1 MTYNK
6 NRKIAMIKKICVYS
20 ICLVII
26 SYITGCKFFNQPML
40 DYLEE
45 WTNTAQVSKHTFDD
59 TYPVIGD
66 ITNIPSGKDRVI
78 TYYLINPQSY
88 DLGIEVTFDPSL
100 GWDPIRTDNHP
111 DYATTSNQ
119 GTVEQD
125 ATDKSIIRLTLNKN
139 ALASLDGTGTEI
151 SPTVS
156 IMEPNSGRTF
166 GSYTVPVRVNS
177 LPPRLFN
184 AVIMKYRDSNEKYAV
199 CFSLPAMG
207 AGDIHRDIT
216 QITVNGTFN
225 GQPFNKTYRVTGGGT
240 GTISVE
246 GLETSSISNYEV
258 IGSEFVDMGTTFVG
272 IKTGLDLG
280 PTTPTCTITLTDS
293 SGASTV
299 TTVSTVSTL
308 LNKIYV
314 NENSGDDNNTG
325 TVSSPVKTIGN
336 ALEKL
341 RDVPKGNVILQ
352 SDISLTGEVTV
363 GSGISATVTTDG
375 SGRTVTNGAGRVF
388 NITSGG
394 SLILGENITL
404 TGTNAGGSGGAVYVD
419 GGSFTM
425 ESGSK
430 ITGSSADYGG
440 GVYIKGGT
448 FTMKSGSSITG
459 SSAGYAGGGVYVNDG
474 NFTMDGG
481 TIGGTDINSSNT
493 AGSGG
498 GVYVNDQGSFT
509 MSGGIISGNTATG
522 TTANGGGVHVGGT
535 FTMSGTATIKGNTA
549 SNGGGVCV
557 YSGGVFTMSGGIIG
571 GSDSGSANTA
581 LYGGGVYVDSSNFGF
596 GAGTFDMSGG
606 TIIGNE
612 VSGTVAGGGGVCVQG
627 NFTMSGNATISK
639 NSAVNGGGVYVTVAG
654 ATFTM
659 SGGTIGG
666 DDANSANTAS
676 SGGGVYV
683 VNGCTFTMSG
693 TATIKGNT
701 ASSGGGVQV
710 GGTFSVSG
718 SPTITGNTVSGNANN
733 VYLPGGK
740 TITIGDGGLTGGT
753 IGVTAGAITPGNAVK
768 ITDKN
773 VTGAANRFTSDV
785 ADYTIMEGIA
795 PMEDAVYL
803 FGGNIGTDVNIE
815 VVYSSGGKVQFGTFE
830 KARAASATE
839 ITLLKDITPTTA
851 PTVSW
856 PITFKWTCTL
866 DLNGHAINRELS
878 SETDDGQVV
887 VISSNGNLTIKDS
900 SVNADGTG
908 GIGKITGGYD
918 SGNGQNYGDGGGGIY
933 VEGGS
938 LTLESGSITGNK
950 TFNNGGGVYVGSG
963 GTFTMK
969 GGSITDNTADN
980 KGGGVYVDSSCTF
993 TMTGGFIGSTATP
1006 NKACMGGG
1014 IYIWNGNVT
1023 ISGNAQIIGNQ
1034 AKSYPLDP
1042 GGPLR
1047 LNKGGGGVYLLFGTL
1062 TMSGNSCISEN
1073 MVDNEYN
1080 ISGEGGGV
1088 YVEGGTFTQGTGKV
1102 ENNTPD
1108 NVYYQNP

>member
-1 MTYNK
+1 
-6 NRKIAMIKKICVYS
+6 
-20 ICLVII
+20 
-26 SYITGCKFFNQPML
+26 
-40 DYLEE
+40 
-45 WTNTAQVSKHTFDD
+45 
-59 TYPVIGD
+59 
-66 ITNIPSGKDRVI
+66 
-78 TYYLINPQSY
+78 
-88 DLGIEVTFDPSL
+88 
-100 GWDPIRTDNHP
+100 
-111 DYATTSNQ
+111 
-119 GTVEQD
+119 
-125 ATDKSIIRLTLNKN
+125 
-139 ALASLDGTGTEI
+139 
-151 SPTVS
+151 
-156 IMEPNSGRTF
+156 
-166 GSYTVPVRVNS
+166 
-177 LPPRLFN
+177 
-184 AVIMKYRDSNEKYAV
+184 MKYRDSNEKYAV

-240 GTISVE
+240 ETISVE

-293 SGASTV
+293 SGATTV

-394 SLILGENITL
+394 SLILGKNITL

-440 GVYIKGGT
+440 GVFVNGGT
-448 FTMKSGSSITG
+448 FTMESGSIITGSSAGYAGGGVSVSGGEFIMRGGTIGGNDPGSDNTASYDGGGVYVDGGTFTLSGGTISGNSSSRNGGGVYVNDGNFTMESGSIITG
-459 SSAGYAGGGVYVNDG
+459 SSAGYAGGGVYVSGG

-481 TIGGTDINSSNT
+481 TIGG
-493 AGSGG
+493 
-498 GVYVNDQGSFT
+498 NDP
-509 MSGGIISGNTATG
+509 
-522 TTANGGGVHVGGT
+522 
-535 FTMSGTATIKGNTA
+535 
-549 SNGGGVCV
+549 
-557 YSGGVFTMSGGIIG
+557 
-571 GSDSGSANTA
+571 GSANTA
-581 LYGGGVYVDSSNFGF
+581 SYDGGGVYVD
-596 GAGTFDMSGG
+596 
-606 TIIGNE
+606 
-612 VSGTVAGGGGVCVQG
+612 
-627 NFTMSGNATISK
+627 
-639 NSAVNGGGVYVTVAG
+639 
-654 ATFTM
+654 
-659 SGGTIGG
+659 
-666 DDANSANTAS
+666 
-676 SGGGVYV
+676 
-683 VNGCTFTMSG
+683 
-693 TATIKGNT
+693 
-701 ASSGGGVQV
+701 

-718 SPTITGNTVSGNANN
+718 SPTITGNTVSNNANN

-740 TITIGDGGLTGGT
+740 PITIGDGRLTGGT
-753 IGVTAGAITPGNAVK
+753 IGVTAEAITPGDAVQ
-768 ITDKN
+768 ITDTD
-773 VTGAANRFTSDV
+773 VLGAANIFTSDIS
-785 ADYTIMEGIA
+785 AYSIEETIATRDGGIA
-795 PMEDAVYL
+795 VFLSDAEVAYKTSSSAKGKTL
-803 FGGNIGTDVNIE
+803 GNFANAYGD
-815 VVYSSGGKVQFGTFE
+815 SG
-830 KARAASATE
+830 TE

-851 PTVSW
+851 SGFSW
-856 PITFKWTCTL
+856 PIVFDWTC
-866 DLNGHAINRELS
+866 S

-887 VISSNGNLTIKDS
+887 VIRSNANLTIKDS
-900 SVNADGTG
+900 SATNSDGTNG
-908 GIGKITGGYD
+908 KGKITGGYD
-918 SGNGQNYGDGGGGIY
+918 SGNGTNYGDGGGGIY
-933 VEGGS
+933 VESGS

-950 TFNNGGGVYVGSG
+950 TFDNGGGVYVGSG

-969 GGSITDNTADN
+969 GGSITDNTADDG
-980 KGGGVYVDSSCTF
+980 GGGVYVGSSCTF

-1034 AKSYPLDP
+1034 TKSYLLDSTT
-1042 GGPLR
+1042 GGPR
-1047 LNKGGGGVYLLFGTL
+1047 LNKGGGVYLSFGTL

-1073 MVDNEYN
+1073 MVDGGGN
-1080 ISGEGGGV
+1080 IDNTGGGV
-1088 YVEGGTFTQGTGKV
+1088 YVDGSFTVSGTPTITGNTVSGSANNVYLPDGKIITIGAGGLTSGDIGVTAENMATGIAVQITDKNVAGADGIFTSDNTLYHVEEFATGIGGTAVFLS
-1102 ENNTPD
+1102 D
-1108 NVYYQNP
+1108 